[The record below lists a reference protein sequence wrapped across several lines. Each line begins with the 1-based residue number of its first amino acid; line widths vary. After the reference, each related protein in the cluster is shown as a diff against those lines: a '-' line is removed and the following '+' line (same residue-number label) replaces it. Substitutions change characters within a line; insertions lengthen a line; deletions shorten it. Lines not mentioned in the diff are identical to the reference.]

1 MVRDGVMSSLARCLF
16 CPFAL
21 SLISTVSAGAAVH
34 DPAPIALPLMAVLS
48 DRVANQQATGTFTM
62 PVTLL
67 RFEPGV
73 DVQERNLVEGQADI
87 AIRGGTFE
95 NTGFAV
101 CGLTLYDPQTGHYSA
116 EIPLAPAL
124 LTAPTVLTGA
134 DHARL
139 GWNATAGTVA
149 YRWAPVRTGGE
160 IEMGAANHAS
170 IRAALHAG
178 QVRPAWGGQLGFD
191 LAAGYSESEGAILH
205 GDHRFS
211 RATARLQFSK
221 DGAQTDWVAGRQK
234 KFFGWVNLYTPFNSP
249 ESEDLATTLLAFNHR
264 RPQGPDGGYVQLC
277 AYHRKNYDDYRFN
290 RFAPVGPVRPFE
302 HTTWVSSVALD
313 GRWVGQAA
321 WAVGY
326 RAGVTTD
333 EITSTSLTFGP
344 FRTRVHRSAGVFP
357 EWRRPAGATTWK
369 VTGGLA
375 FDDTSR
381 DGSKLSPLLEFAGER
396 QGSSLRR
403 WHVGYA
409 QTTQVPGYTAPN
421 AAPAAGLFR
430 GNPSLGRSTSRNLEA
445 CARIALHGWEGAATG
460 FFRQDDRLVDWT
472 FRRGVTA
479 RSANAVDVDAT
490 GIEATARGR
499 LGPLDLVL
507 GYAWLR
513 KTADYGL
520 AGVEASFYA
529 LNFPEHRLTAAF
541 VAPLVAG
548 WELRIDSEA
557 RVQERNPLRTLGGD
571 RALLTAV
578 GLHWNVPVRGLRLSV
593 QIDNLW
599 DDDFQDVPAVP
610 AAGRQVSFGAAYRW

>member
-1 MVRDGVMSSLARCLF
+1 MFGLARCLVF
-16 CPFAL
+16 PIAL
-21 SLISTVSAGAAVH
+21 SLAPAVCSGAQTS
-34 DPAPIALPLMAVLS
+34 DPAPISLPLMAVLS

-73 DVQERNLVEGQADI
+73 DVQERNRAEGQADI

-101 CGLTLYDPQTGHYSA
+101 GGLTLYDPQTGHYSA

-134 DHARL
+134 DHARW

-149 YRWAPVRTGGE
+149 YRWAPVRTGGDWE
-160 IEMGAANHAS
+160 LGAGSHAS
-170 IRAALHAG
+170 VRAATHVG
-178 QVRPAWGGQLGFD
+178 QVLAAWGGQIGFD
-191 LAAGYSESEGAILH
+191 VAAGHSESDGAILY
-205 GDHRFS
+205 GDHQFS

-221 DGAQTDWVAGRQK
+221 NGAQTDWVAGRQR

-249 ESEDLATTLLAFNHR
+249 ESEDLETTLLAFNHR
-264 RPQGPDGGYVQLC
+264 RPQGSDGGYVQLG
-277 AYHRKNYDDYRFN
+277 AYHRENYDDYRFN
-290 RFAPVGPVRPFE
+290 RFAPVGPVRPFQ
-302 HTTWVSSVALD
+302 HTTWVYGTALD
-313 GRWVGQAA
+313 GRWIGTGA

-326 RAGVTTD
+326 RASVTTD
-333 EITSTSLTFGP
+333 EIDSTSLTFGS
-344 FRTRVHRSAGVFP
+344 FRTRAHRSAGVFP
-357 EWRRPAGATTWK
+357 EWQRAAGATTWK

-375 FDDTSR
+375 WDDTSR
-381 DGSKLSPLLEFAGER
+381 DGSKVSPLVEFAGER
-396 QGSSLRR
+396 AGSVVRR
-403 WHVGYA
+403 WHLGYA
-409 QTTQVPGYTAPN
+409 QTTQVPGYTALN
-421 AAPAAGLFR
+421 AAPGAGLFR

-445 CARIALHGWEGAATG
+445 GARVVFHGWEGAATW

-479 RSANAVDVDAT
+479 RSANAVDLEVS
-490 GIEATARGR
+490 GIEATARGK

-529 LNFPEHRLTAAF
+529 LNFPEHRLTAAI
-541 VAPLVAG
+541 VAPLAAG
-548 WELRIDSEA
+548 WELRIDNEA
-557 RVQERNPLRTLGGD
+557 RVQERNFLRTIGGD

-578 GLHWNVPVRGLRLSV
+578 GLHWNVRPVRGLRLSV
-593 QIDNLW
+593 QVDNLW